1 MDLEKS
7 YSNVYANEPLGN
19 VELRIGTWP
28 KDRFEASVF
37 FAGTGNSVLD
47 VGCGNGIVLYNLR
60 DKFRELHGIEL
71 SKERVDTAK
80 RSLQGLNATVVQGN
94 IEVGI
99 DYDDEYFDA
108 VICSD
113 VLEHLVDV
121 FSGFREMTRVV
132 KKGGRLLINTPNVAS
147 LYRRGELLLGRFPS
161 TSASNEGFDTQS
173 ESELLDGGHLHYF
186 TFSMLEKLYRQFGYS
201 RIERFGFGDR
211 GRFHNTFPSLLSP
224 SCQIVGTK

>member
-108 VICSD
+108 VICS
-113 VLEHLVDV
+113 E
-121 FSGFREMTRVV
+121 
-132 KKGGRLLINTPNVAS
+132 GGRLLINTPNVAS